1 MVHTSF
7 TAIRID
13 LTTVFASEES
23 GWNQKAG
30 LLVEK
35 RLPKLLTQLNSHLFG
50 LHGWLIYFIWLST
63 YVKGFPTL
71 GYRKIGNS
79 DIHGYVIGK
88 RIVGSV
94 LVYTDWECFFW
105 FMNLYLGITNVNLLG
120 KKRFY
125 ILFFKRYLSDHWC
138 IFKSKLRLKLQN
150 L

>member
-63 YVKGFPTL
+63 YVKGFLTL
-71 GYRKIGNS
+71 RYRKIGNS

-94 LVYTDWECFFW
+94 LVYTDWECFFLVYESV
-105 FMNLYLGITNVNLLG
+105 FGDYQCKFTVEEKVLY
-120 KKRFY
+120 F
-125 ILFFKRYLSDHWC
+125 
-138 IFKSKLRLKLQN
+138 IF
-150 L
+150 